1 MCQAMQA
8 ESVSGPAAAQ
18 AAGLQRK
25 ELLPLSVETRKGF
38 DRAREGF
45 DGEGWGRVGE
55 SFFWHGLF
63 SDYPE
68 IIKTCNICYHNNPA
82 GKLRPPSL
90 LQPIQRRGSYLGRT
104 GK

>member
-55 SFFWHGLF
+55 RTSCPREQLG
-63 SDYPE
+63 
-68 IIKTCNICYHNNPA
+68 
-82 GKLRPPSL
+82 
-90 LQPIQRRGSYLGRT
+90 GST
-104 GK
+104 DSEK